1 MTTVLDTTR
10 KTVSGSSSIVAF
22 ERYADTGSGRRLT
35 VAGKPA
41 YNLSPLC
48 DTCDF
53 IFERMEG
60 ANQSAG
66 SEAVEGALRSGLD
79 SHETAVVEGAA
90 SAVPDGDYRVAL
102 LDVLP
107 RLVLPGDEGDYFTH
121 EQLEVWEIDPFWG
134 LPHNPKVPYFR
145 TGTRRLPPDAL
156 LFEFVVPM
164 FPPRWLNREAVDDHR
179 ERAERGEHATALTLS
194 VLDVRQ
200 PADWEG
206 DPEITKHW
214 CLAHFVLDGNH
225 RLYAASEAGAT
236 ARILSFL
243 SLEWSIATPDE
254 IEQALLVLGQPPSET
269 TEAAS

>member
-1 MTTVLDTTR
+1 VTTVLDTAK

-22 ERYADTGSGRRLT
+22 ERYADTGFGRRLT
-35 VAGKPA
+35 VAGRPA

-66 SEAVEGALRSGLD
+66 SEAAEEALRRGLD
-79 SHETAVVEGAA
+79 GLEAAVVEAAA
-90 SAVPDGDYRVAL
+90 SALPDGDYRVAL

-107 RLVLPGDEGDYFTH
+107 RLVWPGDESDYFTH
-121 EQLEVWEIDPFWG
+121 EQLDVWEIDPFWG

-145 TGTRRLPPDAL
+145 TDNRRLPPDAL

-164 FPPRWLNREAVDDHR
+164 FPPRWLNSEAVDEHR
-179 ERAERGEHATALTLS
+179 ERAERGEHATALAVS

-214 CLAHFVLDGNH
+214 CLAHFLLDGNH
-225 RLYAASEAGAT
+225 RVYAASEAGAT
-236 ARILSFL
+236 VRILSFL

-254 IEQALLVLGQPPSET
+254 IEQALLVLGQPPDEPS
-269 TEAAS
+269 AAS